1 MQFLCCFVFALWDCV
16 ELFSTVTHAYS
27 LVEHQNDLELDFKV
41 FFFVDSCC
49 VGILLDES
57 N

>member
-1 MQFLCCFVFALWDCV
+1 MLGKPHILS
-16 ELFSTVTHAYS
+16 LFSP
-27 LVEHQNDLELDFKV
+27 VENQNDLELDFKV

-49 VGILLDES
+49 IGILLDES